1 VVSEYVFCFVPFFC
15 REDGID
21 FCMSLTTIST
31 FCLSLCVIEEGVIN
45 IPAAAILNAPPI
57 PCTSSLVTKLGCA
70 INPASNPPLF
80 NHLHTYLPPKQYPTP
95 PSLRTP
101 ISPRSHF
108 ITAAYIGSTVEG
120 CGITAEIQW
129 VKEKEGGMGKG
140 TSVPAN
146 LKDVF
151 E

>member
-1 VVSEYVFCFVPFFC
+1 
-15 REDGID
+15 
-21 FCMSLTTIST
+21 
-31 FCLSLCVIEEGVIN
+31 
-45 IPAAAILNAPPI
+45 
-57 PCTSSLVTKLGCA
+57 
-70 INPASNPPLF
+70 
-80 NHLHTYLPPKQYPTP
+80 
-95 PSLRTP
+95 
-101 ISPRSHF
+101 
-108 ITAAYIGSTVEG
+108 VEG